1 MNQLLNEELFDIE
14 KVLEKLEDP
23 GFETFKFHVEN
34 EGPRAVFFFN
44 TVKSEQAVL
53 CKHLVAGSMYLRRMS
68 FNECPRN
75 IKLVSTNLKSQNP
88 TEDHYLAFPF
98 RL

>member
-34 EGPRAVFFFN
+34 EGPRAVFFFLILLKVSRQFFAN
-44 TVKSEQAVL
+44 ISW
-53 CKHLVAGSMYLRRMS
+53 LVR
-68 FNECPRN
+68 C
-75 IKLVSTNLKSQNP
+75 I
-88 TEDHYLAFPF
+88 
-98 RL
+98 